1 MLIRPLLVT
10 VFAAASVIGSVI
22 FATTALSQGLGAA
35 VDQSRRELLIAHDAM
50 HNERVATIDKG
61 EVQLLFADQS
71 SLSIAPGS
79 DVVINEFAY
88 DPQGQTGKL
97 TATVT
102 TGLLRYVGGGNSRK
116 RDVAFYTP
124 NGVVWFHSGIV
135 LIEAGRH
142 ARPESG
148 GGEKTEA
155 LLLAGDRMCVAASG
169 QTQCT
174 AQLATAISIERS
186 EPPTAP
192 APVTTER
199 IRGLFSD
206 LQTDH
211 RATRAKPPVS
221 RVSGVRG
228 VGPTQQ

>member
-22 FATTALSQGLGAA
+22 FATTVLSQGLGAA

-61 EVQLLFADQS
+61 EVQLLLADQS

-79 DVVINEFAY
+79 DVVINEFVY
-88 DPQGQTGKL
+88 DPQTQTGKL

-102 TGLLRYVGGGNSRK
+102 TGLLRYVGGGSSRK

-124 NGVVWFHSGIV
+124 NGVVSLHSGIV

-142 ARPESG
+142 ARPEKGSG
-148 GGEKTEA
+148 GKTEA

-169 QTQCT
+169 QSQCT
-174 AQLATAISIERS
+174 AQLATAISIEQS

-206 LQTDH
+206 LQADN
-211 RATRAKPPVS
+211 RVPQAWPPVS
-221 RVSGVRG
+221 RR
-228 VGPTQQ
+228 

>member
-1 MLIRPLLVT
+1 MHIRPLLVT
-10 VFAAASVIGSVI
+10 IFTAASIIGSVT

-35 VDQSRRELLIAHDAM
+35 VDQSTRELLIGHDAM
-50 HNERVATIDKG
+50 HNERVAMIDQG
-61 EVQLLFADQS
+61 EVQLLLADQS

-79 DVVINEFAY
+79 DVVINEFVY
-88 DPQGQTGKL
+88 DPKTQTGKL

-102 TGLLRYVGGGNSRK
+102 TGLLRYVGGGSSRK
-116 RDVAFYTP
+116 RDVVFYTP
-124 NGVVWFHSGIV
+124 NGVVWLHSGIV

-142 ARPESG
+142 ARPERSDG
-148 GGEKTEA
+148 GRTEA

-169 QTQCT
+169 QSQCT

-192 APVTTER
+192 TPVTTER

-206 LQTDH
+206 LHANDRVTQAWP
-211 RATRAKPPVS
+211 RVS
-221 RVSGVRG
+221 RVSGVRE
-228 VGPTQQ
+228 